1 MLPEHPS
8 SSLVHVLSELA
19 VAADAAGHM
28 DVVDWARSELGGYRS
43 DVPAYRHVH
52 GVPMGFNPMRGW
64 IPVYLEDRN
73 LLKRIGGHTLRQ
85 SIGNIEQAVANSRN
99 GKAYVHYTAEQ
110 IAFINAA
117 GTIRYA
123 QMASNID
130 VASLAS
136 VVDSVRSLAA
146 SWQKKLGT
154 LQVPV
159 APEHQSAAH

>member
-19 VAADAAGHM
+19 VAADAAGYM

-43 DVPAYRHVH
+43 DVPAYRNVK

-64 IPVYLEDRN
+64 IPVYLDDRN
-73 LLKRIGGHTLRQ
+73 LLKRIGGHMLRQ

-130 VASLAS
+130 VGALNA
-136 VVDSVRSLAA
+136 VIESVRSQAA
-146 SWQKKLGT
+146 SWQEKLGP
-154 LQVPV
+154 LRAPAPSEPRPV
-159 APEHQSAAH
+159 AH